1 MWFDTWSDIVRI
13 LLSAASAY
21 VAVIVLLRVAGK
33 RSLSKLN
40 AFDFV
45 VTVALGSTLASMI
58 LLKDTSL
65 ADGLAALAGLLL
77 LQALVTWLSLRLGW
91 FKRLIRSEARILLR
105 DGAFLEDAMRHERV
119 THAEI
124 EEAIRKQGHGDI
136 EDIAAVV
143 LETDGGFS
151 VIAGV
156 PASKHSA
163 LAPLL
168 RESDARG

>member
-1 MWFDTWSDIVRI
+1 
-13 LLSAASAY
+13 
-21 VAVIVLLRVAGK
+21 
-33 RSLSKLN
+33 
-40 AFDFV
+40 
-45 VTVALGSTLASMI
+45 MI

-65 ADGLAALAGLLL
+65 SDGLAALAGLLL

-156 PASKHSA
+156 PASSHSA

-168 RESDARG
+168 RGSDARG